1 MERQLAM
8 ITFLLA
14 KVLCSM
20 GKGSVD
26 EIIAEAVE
34 ATTPEKKESSNPIK
48 NTADPE
54 SVNRLYALYP
64 SKCPVSGRATGKS
77 HKDKEILTRLL
88 REHSEEEISDTIKRY
103 VKDSTEQKSYI
114 KNFSTFLHNLP
125 DYGYKTDAEGQMK
138 AEGEDTGHTIKQP
151 WFKDFVESRKGLYDE
166 L

>member
-1 MERQLAM
+1 M

-20 GKGSVD
+20 GKGTVD
-26 EIIAEAVE
+26 EIIAEAVA
-34 ATTPEKKESSNPIK
+34 ATTPEKKESSNPVK

-88 REHSEEEISDTIKRY
+88 REHSEEEIAETIKRY
-103 VKDSTEQKSYI
+103 IKDSTEQKSYI

-125 DYGYKTDAEGQMK
+125 DYGPRTDGVEKPKTE
-138 AEGEDTGHTIKQP
+138 EDESDHTIKEQ
-151 WFKDFVESRKGLYDE
+151 WFKDFVQSRKGLYD
-166 L
+166 

>member
-1 MERQLAM
+1 MERQLAI

-20 GKGSVD
+20 GKGTVE

-34 ATTPEKKESSNPIK
+34 ATTPEKKESSNPVK
-48 NTADPE
+48 NTADPD

-77 HKDKEILTRLL
+77 YKDKEILTRLL
-88 REHSEEEISDTIKRY
+88 REHSEEELSETIKRY
-103 VKDSTEQKSYI
+103 IKDSTEQKSYI

-125 DYGYKTDAEGQMK
+125 DYGIKADDGEQPK
-138 AEGEDTGHTIKQP
+138 AEREDADCTINEP
-151 WFKDFVESRKGLYDE
+151 WFKDFVHSRKGLYD
-166 L
+166 